1 MSPQTGAVSG
11 LRPVS
16 LGAVNWAVFP
26 GTQAIRTRHLHP
38 DLRRAPR
45 SLSWCETPVPAV
57 TAQKAGRTAPVHAPS
72 RGSAQ
77 TALGDPRQE
86 TRRPTGQGR
95 VPLWPHRHLG
105 TLPSFPQRRSHSP
118 APDTGDT
125 PGGGAAPPCTP
136 TQQLS

>member
-38 DLRRAPR
+38 DLRRAPW

-57 TAQKAGRTAPVHAPS
+57 TAQKAGRTAPAHAPS

-77 TALGDPRQE
+77 RLHSVTHGRKHADPPAKGE
-86 TRRPTGQGR
+86 SLCGHTGI
-95 VPLWPHRHLG
+95 
-105 TLPSFPQRRSHSP
+105 
-118 APDTGDT
+118 
-125 PGGGAAPPCTP
+125 
-136 TQQLS
+136 